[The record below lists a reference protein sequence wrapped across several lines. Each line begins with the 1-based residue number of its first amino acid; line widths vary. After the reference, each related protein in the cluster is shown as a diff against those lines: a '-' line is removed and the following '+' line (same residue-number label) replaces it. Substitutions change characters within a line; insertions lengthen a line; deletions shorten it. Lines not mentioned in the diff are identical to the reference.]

1 MLSERSQSPK
11 ATRYLISC
19 MWNIQ
24 NRQIHKN
31 KQKKSRLVAAWGG
44 GRGSGE
50 WQLRAAGILLG
61 VRKIFW
67 NWHTMLNKLKAI
79 RLYTWKGWIEYYL
92 NSISRKLLR
101 GFGAGSVVKN
111 LPANAGDLGSVPALG
126 RHPGEGNS
134 NPTATHCSILVWRSP
149 WNSNPL
155 QYSCLEKSME
165 QQPTAVFLSGKSM
178 DRGPWQATVHGVI
191 KVEYNLATKQ
201 QQLKMKLRKTT
212 EFVFTSTAN
221 EPFFWKIQ
229 SFVKAMVIPTISY
242 SLFYWPGSH
251 FISCNCFPVKILRD
265 ALFLL
270 FSESTTNST

>member
-24 NRQIHKN
+24 NRQLHKN

-155 QYSCLEKSME
+155 QYSHLEKSMEQQPTAVFSSGEVHGTATHCSILVWRSPRNSNPLQYSRLEKSME
-165 QQPTAVFLSGKSM
+165 QQPTAVFLSGE
-178 DRGPWQATVHGVI
+178 VHGTATHCSILVWE
-191 KVEYNLATKQ
+191 VHGQRTLAGYSSWGHKS
-201 QQLKMKLRKTT
+201 R
-212 EFVFTSTAN
+212 
-221 EPFFWKIQ
+221 IQ
-229 SFVKAMVIPTISY
+229 PS
-242 SLFYWPGSH
+242 
-251 FISCNCFPVKILRD
+251 D
-265 ALFLL
+265 
-270 FSESTTNST
+270 